1 MILAIEI
8 VPAGH
13 INIDIK
19 TIIGYYNNMQVH
31 ESIVNAVSLLNGCKD
46 YSEALLNVSEEILN
60 HLSADSCVFFSV
72 DADEVIPDMFAVV
85 GRKPQALTNKL
96 SANGRN
102 TMSSWVVQ
110 NGEIIILD
118 ASSND
123 QRYSEEL
130 KLLGAMAQIAPVII
144 SIPLVCVGSLVGVM
158 DILVTNRQHVKNE
171 ELVPVNPL
179 INIAALIYSRR
190 YSNGLTKLA
199 EISVQLL
206 EGRDY
211 YTHGHSMRVANYS
224 LAIADKL
231 GLSELQKQ
239 KIRLAAILH
248 DIGKLTFSDTLFKAD
263 RALTKLELKI
273 IEMHPIIGANIIS
286 EINKSIATIIRSHH
300 EHYDGSGYP
309 DGIKGKDIPL
319 LSMIIAITDAF
330 DAMLT
335 ERPYQQATDVKTA
348 LEEIKNKSGTQFD
361 PEVVNIML
369 ECYNSGKLQC

>member
-1 MILAIEI
+1 ME
-8 VPAGH
+8 
-13 INIDIK
+13 
-19 TIIGYYNNMQVH
+19 MR
-31 ESIVNAVSLLNGCKD
+31 ESIINSVNLLNGCKD
-46 YSEALLNVSEEILN
+46 YSEALLNISGEILN
-60 HLSADSCVFFSV
+60 HLEADSCVFFSV
-72 DADEVIPDMFAVV
+72 EADEVIPDMFAVV
-85 GRKPQALTNKL
+85 GRKQQNLTNKL

-102 TMSSWVVQ
+102 TMSSWVAQ

-123 QRYSEEL
+123 PRYGEEL
-130 KLLGAMAQIAPVII
+130 KLLGAMAQVAPVII

-158 DILVTNRQHVKNE
+158 DVLVTSRRQVTNE

-179 INIAALIYSRR
+179 INIASLIYSRR

-224 LAIADKL
+224 LAVADKL

-309 DGIKGKDIPL
+309 DGLKGKDIPL
-319 LSMIIAITDAF
+319 LAMVIAITDAF

-335 ERPYQQATDVKTA
+335 ERPYQHATDVKTA
-348 LEEIKNKSGTQFD
+348 IEEIKNKSGSQFD
-361 PEVVNIML
+361 PDIVNIML
-369 ECYNSGKLQC
+369 ECYSSGKLQC

>member
-1 MILAIEI
+1 MGIQ
-8 VPAGH
+8 
-13 INIDIK
+13 D
-19 TIIGYYNNMQVH
+19 
-31 ESIVNAVSLLNGCKD
+31 SIVNAVKLVSKCHD
-46 YSEALLNVSEEILN
+46 YSEALLSISGEILDYLN
-60 HLSADSCVFFSV
+60 ADSCVFFSV
-72 DADEVIPDMFAVV
+72 EADEVIPDMFGVV
-85 GRKPQALTNKL
+85 GRKGQLLPSKPSDN
-96 SANGRN
+96 SHN

-110 NGEIIILD
+110 NGRALILD
-118 ASSND
+118 ASNND
-123 QRYSEEL
+123 SRYTDEA
-130 KLLGAMAQIAPVII
+130 KLLGTMAQAKPVIV
-144 SIPLVCVGSLVGVM
+144 SIPLICVGSLVGVM
-158 DILVTNRQHVKNE
+158 DILITNRKDVKEE
-171 ELVPVNPL
+171 ELIQLNPL
-179 INIAALIYSRR
+179 INIASLVYSRR

-224 LAIADKL
+224 LVLAEKL

-239 KIRLAAILH
+239 KIRLASILH

-300 EHYDGSGYP
+300 EHYDGAGYP
-309 DGIKGKDIPL
+309 DGLKGKSIPV
-319 LSMIIAITDAF
+319 LSMIIAVCDTF

-335 ERPYQQATDVKTA
+335 ERPYQKATDAKTA
-348 LEEIKNKSGTQFD
+348 LEEIKQKSGTQFD
-361 PEVVNIML
+361 PDIVKVIL

>member
-1 MILAIEI
+1 MR
-8 VPAGH
+8 
-13 INIDIK
+13 
-19 TIIGYYNNMQVH
+19 
-31 ESIVNAVSLLNGCKD
+31 ESIVSAVSLLNGCKD
-46 YSEALLNVSEEILN
+46 YSEALLNISGEVLN
-60 HLSADSCVFFSV
+60 HLNADSCVFFSV
-72 DADEVIPDMFAVV
+72 EADEVIPDMFAVV
-85 GRKPQALTNKL
+85 GRKAQLLPHKPSDN
-96 SANGRN
+96 SRN
-102 TMSSWVVQ
+102 TMSSWVAQ
-110 NGEIIILD
+110 NGDVLILD

-123 QRYSEEL
+123 PRYSEEL
-130 KLLGAMAQIAPVII
+130 KLLGAMAQVAPVII

-158 DILVTNRQHVKNE
+158 DVLVTSRRQVKNE

-224 LAIADKL
+224 LVLADKL

-239 KIRLAAILH
+239 KIRLASILH

-286 EINKSIATIIRSHH
+286 EINKSIATIVRSHH

-309 DGIKGKDIPL
+309 DGLKGKDIPL
-319 LSMIIAITDAF
+319 LSMVIAISDAF

-335 ERPYQQATDVKTA
+335 ERPYQHATDVKTA
-348 LEEIKNKSGTQFD
+348 IEEIKQKSGSQFD
-361 PEVVNIML
+361 PDIVNIMM

>member
-1 MILAIEI
+1 M
-8 VPAGH
+8 
-13 INIDIK
+13 DI
-19 TIIGYYNNMQVH
+19 Q
-31 ESIVNAVSLLNGCKD
+31 ESIVNAVGLLNGCKD
-46 YSEALLNVSEEILN
+46 YSEALLNISGEILN
-60 HLSADSCVFFSV
+60 HLNAESCVFFSV
-72 DADEVIPDMFAVV
+72 EADEVIPDMFAVV
-85 GRKPQALTNKL
+85 ERKAQVIANKVT
-96 SANGRN
+96 ANSSN

-110 NGEIIILD
+110 NGSILILD
-118 ASSND
+118 APGND
-123 QRYSEEL
+123 PRYAEEVN
-130 KLLGAMAQIAPVII
+130 LLGTMAQAKPVII
-144 SIPLVCVGSLVGVM
+144 SIPLICVGSLVGVM
-158 DILVTNRQHVKNE
+158 DILVSNRTQIKNE
-171 ELVPVNPL
+171 ELAPVTPL
-179 INIAALIYSRR
+179 INIASLIYSRR

-224 LAIADKL
+224 LVIADKL
-231 GLSELQKQ
+231 GLTELQKQ

-309 DGIKGKDIPL
+309 DGLRGKDIPL
-319 LSMIIAITDAF
+319 LSMVIAITDAF

-335 ERPYQQATDVKTA
+335 ERPYQHATDIKTA
-348 LEEIKNKSGTQFD
+348 IAEIKQKSGSQFD
-361 PEVVNIML
+361 PEMVNVMM
-369 ECYNSGKLQC
+369 ECYNSGKLQV

>member
-1 MILAIEI
+1 MEI
-8 VPAGH
+8 R
-13 INIDIK
+13 
-19 TIIGYYNNMQVH
+19 
-31 ESIVNAVSLLNGCKD
+31 ESIINAVGLLNGCKD
-46 YSEALLNVSEEILN
+46 YSEALLNISGEVLD
-60 HLSADSCVFFSV
+60 HLQADSCVFFSV
-72 DADEVIPDMFAVV
+72 EADEVIPDMFAVV
-85 GRKPQALTNKL
+85 GRKPQALAGKL
-96 SANGRN
+96 SINSRN
-102 TMSSWVVQ
+102 TMSSWVAQ

-123 QRYSEEL
+123 PRYGEEL
-130 KLLGAMAQIAPVII
+130 KLLGALAQVTPVII
-144 SIPLVCVGSLVGVM
+144 SIPLVCVGSLIGVM
-158 DILVTNRQHVKNE
+158 DVLVTSRRQVKNE

-179 INIAALIYSRR
+179 INIVSLIYSRR

-231 GLSELQKQ
+231 GLTELQKQ

-286 EINKSIATIIRSHH
+286 EINKSIATIVRSHH

-319 LSMIIAITDAF
+319 LSMIIAISDAF

-335 ERPYQQATDVKTA
+335 ERPYQHATDIKTA
-348 LEEIKNKSGTQFD
+348 IEEIKQKSGTQFD
-361 PEVVNIML
+361 PEVVTILL